1 MRVSF
6 GQSFDE
12 GLRSIARA
20 AEELAAAQRR
30 VSTGRRIQAPS
41 DDPAGTVQAIR
52 ERGSLSTIGSYERA
66 ANSAESALAVADV
79 ALSDVITQLT
89 AAKTTAAASR
99 SSSRTPAEL
108 EAYANEIIGI
118 RDAIFNDINT
128 KFGDTYLFSGASR
141 NAAYGIGN
149 NGYEYQGGGAGL
161 EVDITNNRTAQVTFD
176 GTAILDDPGSVIV
189 LNTPPPN
196 ILNTLTRLADSIR
209 NGRTAEI
216 LAGLD
221 AIDAA
226 FDRAVF
232 AQTQVGIT
240 QRTIAD
246 VGEQL
251 TVQRLGTVSRIS
263 EIEDANMAEAISDL
277 NRAELAQQSALGS
290 FATLARLTLL
300 DYLK

>member
-20 AEELAAAQRR
+20 AEELAAAQRH
-30 VSTGRRIQAPS
+30 VSTGRRILAPS
-41 DDPAGTVQAIR
+41 DDPSGTVQAIR
-52 ERGSLSTIGSYERA
+52 ERGSLAALGSYDRTA
-66 ANSAESALAVADV
+66 QSAGATLAVADA
-79 ALSDVITQLT
+79 ALSDIITQLT
-89 AAKTTAAASR
+89 AAKTTAVASR
-99 SSSRTPAEL
+99 SSSRTASEL

-118 RDAIFNDINT
+118 RDTIFGDINT

-141 NAAYGIGN
+141 NQPFTRIGS
-149 NGYEYQGGGAGL
+149 GFSDYLGGGAGL
-161 EVDITNNRTAQVTFD
+161 EVDITDNRTAQVTFD
-176 GTAILDDPGSVIV
+176 GDAILRGSG
-189 LNTPPPN
+189 PH
-196 ILNTLTRLADSIR
+196 ILNTLTALAQDIR
-209 NGRTAEI
+209 EGDTPEI

-226 FDRAVF
+226 FDRAVL

-240 QRTIAD
+240 QRTLAD
-246 VGEQL
+246 VGEQRS
-251 TVQRLGTVSRIS
+251 VERLGSVRRIS

-277 NRAELAQQSALGS
+277 SRAEIAQQSTLGS

>member
-176 GTAILDDPGSVIV
+176 GRAILQGATATDPD
-189 LNTPPPN
+189 
-196 ILNTLTRLADSIR
+196 ILTKLTQLADEIR
-209 NGRTAEI
+209 AGDTDQI